1 MEGILDVYEHYFMSL
16 ENSKVE
22 FFKRRTHKC
31 LVCSEEPK
39 NGSYGKNDKW
49 TTEKIIIGYLEHLK
63 VFGFASNLANVF
75 IDSVRD
81 SGVLCNKV
89 RGFWEFKEHEIQY
102 VFIIEHSLD
111 DKIEAPK
118 VVSPFLTRRFE
129 NIELKDKD
137 FFEKKVKKEDY

>member
-1 MEGILDVYEHYFMSL
+1 M
-16 ENSKVE
+16 
-22 FFKRRTHKC
+22 
-31 LVCSEEPK
+31 
-39 NGSYGKNDKW
+39 
-49 TTEKIIIGYLEHLK
+49 EHLK

-89 RGFWEFKEHEIQY
+89 HGFWEFKEHEIQY